1 MTPDSSRTG
10 SLTGSGPGS
19 DSGTLGKVGNCQIGV
34 SISAVTDAA
43 SCSLS
48 WRLFLP
54 ARWDDAQADGPEA
67 AAAIQASRTRAGI
80 PEDVRHREG

>member
-1 MTPDSSRTG
+1 
-10 SLTGSGPGS
+10 
-19 DSGTLGKVGNCQIGV
+19 V